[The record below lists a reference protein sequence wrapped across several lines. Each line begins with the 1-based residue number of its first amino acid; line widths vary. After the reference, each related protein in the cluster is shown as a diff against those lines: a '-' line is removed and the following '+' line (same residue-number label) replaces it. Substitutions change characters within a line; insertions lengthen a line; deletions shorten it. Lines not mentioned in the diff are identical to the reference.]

1 MPPLQLRLAVPH
13 TPVSFHRETSVP
25 PPTLSV
31 PSGQGPLSPPFLSR
45 LLSLHTNTGRRPE
58 HFRDRVRPGPESI
71 HVLCLHVV
79 EGLQELSAHPRWQV
93 AFGGHLALTRTPWPR
108 IQDRQVVV
116 VVVVCVCDPTGS
128 AARQRLLIL
137 RVSEPVVRRKAG
149 STMCV
154 SLHLSPLR
162 SIHVSTP
169 KGRVQLS
176 LGSSC
181 PNSLQTFGEG
191 SPHEGRRTL
200 AVGCPRAAPAP
211 QGS

>member
-58 HFRDRVRPGPESI
+58 HFRDRARPGPESI

-93 AFGGHLALTRTPWPR
+93 AFGGHLALTRIPCPR
-108 IQDRQVVV
+108 IQDRHVVV
-116 VVVVCVCDPTGS
+116 VVVVSVCLSVCLSVSVCG
-128 AARQRLLIL
+128 LLLHPGASIASSRPL
-137 RVSEPVVRRKAG
+137 I
-149 STMCV
+149 
-154 SLHLSPLR
+154 SLSWL
-162 SIHVSTP
+162 
-169 KGRVQLS
+169 
-176 LGSSC
+176 
-181 PNSLQTFGEG
+181 
-191 SPHEGRRTL
+191 
-200 AVGCPRAAPAP
+200 
-211 QGS
+211 